1 MSYWIEVRDL
11 ASKEFIDA
19 YLWYE
24 DQRDG
29 LGQEFHDEVQVQ
41 FAFLRE
47 RPDGFAKW
55 RGP

>member
-1 MSYWIEVRDL
+1 MSYRIEVRDL

-24 DQRDG
+24 NQRDG
-29 LGQEFHDEVQVQ
+29 LGEEFHDEVQEQ